1 MKKILQFTAIAI
13 SLFIAACGAPT
24 KEEAIDYNDELVAD
38 QKEILALED
47 NLIGSIVDWKYE
59 NAKSDLAV
67 YQSKINEYH
76 TKYEDMKSFDKEDE
90 FRLAM
95 IDLLKALKEQAEG
108 NYPEVIEYI
117 PLSETIDDLED
128 EPLMQL
134 LDILDEIDLNSD
146 SANGQFLDAQKKFAD
161 KYELQLQ

>member
-1 MKKILQFTAIAI
+1 
-13 SLFIAACGAPT
+13 
-24 KEEAIDYNDELVAD
+24 
-38 QKEILALED
+38 
-47 NLIGSIVDWKYE
+47 
-59 NAKSDLAV
+59 
-67 YQSKINEYH
+67 
-76 TKYEDMKSFDKEDE
+76 MKSFDKEDE

-146 SANGQFLDAQKKFAD
+146 SANGQFLDAQKKFAE
-161 KYELQLQ
+161 KYQLQLQ